1 MWEEIKM
8 SKRRILNLGLAGA
21 IILNSAGSAQELK
34 ILGNQFT
41 VTTPEALDSI
51 TEGFITL
58 LNQQYPKLNNEDLT
72 YKIDMTLG
80 AAFSSIQRQ
89 SIDPLDVT
97 WTFFEGMNGDHF
109 RFGIRAEDGEGRSVY
124 EADKTVNLETVA
136 TDTTPAP
143 VSVPAAQTIAST
155 TTPDTTSVA
164 PVTPKIYGRGLGL
177 TAYTGDVLEGDIKT
191 DVPRVAISYPISERV
206 RVRMVFSPNTDVAST
221 TNYSVPR
228 VVNEEPN
235 IGGGPLSG
243 ITYENT
249 RRTRATSREILFG
262 LEREIAS
269 SALSLLLGAEVVEGT
284 TYREVIE
291 ELKEG
296 TRLRERRPKIV
307 PDTDYNTTEFT
318 QGVGA
323 NFPVCLGDRIRANLD
338 VTHNGTNFRNDYH
351 VSAGITAYLRRH
363 NSEPR

>member
-143 VSVPAAQTIAST
+143 VSVPAAQTIPN

-177 TAYTGDVLEGDIKT
+177 TAYTGDVLNGDLKT

-249 RRTRATSREILFG
+249 RRTRATSREVLFG

-296 TRLRERRPKIV
+296 TRLRERKPKVV
-307 PDTDYNTTEFT
+307 PNTDYQRTKLT
-318 QGVGA
+318 QGVGV
-323 NFPVCLGDRIRANLD
+323 NFPVCLGDGIRANLD
-338 VTHNGTNFRNDYH
+338 VNHKGTNFRDNYR
-351 VSAGITAYLRRH
+351 VFAGITAYLRRH

>member
-1 MWEEIKM
+1 M

-21 IILNSAGSAQELK
+21 IMLNSGVSAQELRM
-34 ILGNQFT
+34 LGNQFT
-41 VTTPEALDSI
+41 VTTPEALASL

-58 LNQQYPKLNNEDLT
+58 LNQQYPQLNNEDLA
-72 YKIDMTLG
+72 YKIDTTLG
-80 AAFSSIQRQ
+80 AAFSSIQKQ

-97 WTFFEGMNGDHF
+97 WTFFEGMNEDHF

-136 TDTTPAP
+136 IGKTPTPATAP
-143 VSVPAAQTIAST
+143 ITGTNPST

-164 PVTPKIYGRGLGL
+164 PVIPRTYGRGLGL
-177 TAYTGDVLEGDIKT
+177 TAYTGDVLNGDLKT

-235 IGGGPLSG
+235 IGGSPLSG

-249 RRTRATSREILFG
+249 RRTRATSREVLFG

-296 TRLRERRPKIV
+296 TRLRERKPKVV
-307 PDTDYNTTEFT
+307 PNTDYQRTKLT
-318 QGVGA
+318 QGVGV
-323 NFPVCLGDRIRANLD
+323 NFPVCLGDGIRANLD
-338 VTHNGTNFRNDYH
+338 VNHKGTNFRDNYR
-351 VSAGITAYLRRH
+351 VFAGITAYLRRH